1 MKKASIITIGDE
13 ILYGQITDTNS
24 AWIAEQ
30 LTLIGLKVVWKVSVG
45 DNKEQIQE
53 ALNDAAAKTDVV
65 VITGGLGPT
74 KDDITKATLCAFFG
88 GELVLHKDALEH
100 LNAFFRIRDKELSA
114 LNRYQAYL
122 PESCK
127 YVVNRFGTAPAMFFE
142 KDEKLFFSLPGVP
155 YEMKGIMQEEILPLL
170 SGQGSAVTHKIIRTI
185 GIAESDLSDQLNEW
199 ESALPEQIKLAYLP
213 SIGEVKLRLTAIG
226 KSLEENEAIIEREVE
241 KVKTLISEYIYSFDN
256 KSLEETVG
264 KLLRENKLRLAT
276 AESCTGGYLSH
287 LITSVAGSS
296 DYFSGSVIAYSNDV
310 KKNLLSVNAETLA
323 KYGAVSEET
332 VREMAEGAR
341 KLLGADLAV
350 STSGIAG
357 PSGGTAEKPI
367 GTVWVALAD
376 SRGTIAKRMRLGEQ
390 RELNIKRSALAVLNM
405 IRQRI
410 V

>member
-30 LTLIGLKVVWKVSVG
+30 LTLIGIKVVWKVSVG

-53 ALNDAAAKTDVV
+53 ALNGAAAKTDVV
-65 VITGGLGPT
+65 IITGGLGPT

-88 GELVLHKDALEH
+88 GELVLHKDALDH
-100 LNAFFRIRDKELSA
+100 LNAFFQNRGKELSA

-122 PESCK
+122 PESCR
-127 YVVNRFGTAPAMFFE
+127 YLVNRFGTAPAMLFE

-170 SGQGSAVTHKIIRTI
+170 TDQGSSLTHKIIRTI

-199 ESALPEQIKLAYLP
+199 EYALPEQIKLAYLP

-226 KSLEENEAIIEREVE
+226 KSLEENEVLIEREVE
-241 KVKTLISEYIYSFDN
+241 KVKTLISDYIYSFDN
-256 KSLEETVG
+256 ISLEETVG

-276 AESCTGGYLSH
+276 AESCSGGYLAH

-296 DYFSGSVIAYSNDV
+296 DYFSGSVIAYSNDI
-310 KKNLLSVNAETLA
+310 KKNLLSVNEETLT
-323 KYGAVSEET
+323 KFGAVSEQT

-341 KLLGADLAV
+341 KLFGTDLAV

-357 PSGGTAEKPI
+357 PGGGTAEKPV
-367 GTVWVALAD
+367 GTVWIALAD
-376 SRGTIAKRMRLGEQ
+376 SRGTIAKKLRLGEQ